1 MSLYQKCGET
11 IATEIINNGEFKL
24 LYNDKKHPCNNLY
37 DDELKNIFK
46 QYKNSGYR
54 IKSIRE
60 TIEDDFGFD
69 ITVNV
74 GKKIEK

>member
-1 MSLYQKCGET
+1 MSYQKCGEA
-11 IATEIINNGEFKL
+11 IAKEIINSGNFQL
-24 LYNDKKHPCNNLY
+24 LYNNKTHPCNNLY

>member
-1 MSLYQKCGET
+1 MSYQKCGEA
-11 IATEIINNGEFKL
+11 IAKEISNNGNFQL

-37 DDELKNIFK
+37 DDEIKNIFK

-69 ITVNV
+69 VTVNV